1 MSPSIENA
9 FLVLLAVLTLIGY
22 FALAIL
28 LMRWLEVDSLIGAL
42 LVMAP
47 IIFLMWVSGEIK

>member
-1 MSPSIENA
+1 MSLSIKDA
-9 FLVLLAVLTLIGY
+9 FLVVLALLTLVGY

-47 IIFLMWVSGEIK
+47 VIFLMWVSGEIK